1 MKKMLIVYYSW
12 SHGNTKRIAECL
24 AQGTGAK
31 CVSIDTVEPYKGT
44 YDEVVEQGR
53 LEVQKGF
60 MPDIREIGVNISD
73 FDLIAVGT
81 PTWWFTM
88 APAVRTFLHSQDWQ
102 GKDDHP
108 IHDQW
113 RLAGACHQRHGK
125 GLRRSALHSAH
136 AGAV

>member
-12 SHGNTKRIAECL
+12 SNGNTKRIAECL
-24 AQGTGAK
+24 AKGTGAK

-53 LEVQKGF
+53 HEVQKGF
-60 MPDIREIGVNISD
+60 MLEIRKIGVIISD

-88 APAVRTFLHSQDWQ
+88 APAMRTFLHSQDWQ
-102 GKDDHP
+102 EKTVILFMTNGGWPGHGRHCRRTP
-108 IHDQW
+108 A
-113 RLAGACHQRHGK
+113 AGE
-125 GLRRSALHSAH
+125 
-136 AGAV
+136 

>member
-102 GKDDHP
+102 GKTIIP
-108 IHDQW
+108 FMTN
-113 RLAGACHQRHGK
+113 GG
-125 GLRRSALHSAH
+125 GP
-136 AGAV
+136 GEEP

>member
-60 MPDIREIGVNISD
+60 MPDIREIGVNVKCSGPVAAGALAWI
-73 FDLIAVGT
+73 
-81 PTWWFTM
+81 FTM
-88 APAVRTFLHSQDWQ
+88 APAVCTFLHSRD
-102 GKDDHP
+102 
-108 IHDQW
+108 
-113 RLAGACHQRHGK
+113 
-125 GLRRSALHSAH
+125 
-136 AGAV
+136 